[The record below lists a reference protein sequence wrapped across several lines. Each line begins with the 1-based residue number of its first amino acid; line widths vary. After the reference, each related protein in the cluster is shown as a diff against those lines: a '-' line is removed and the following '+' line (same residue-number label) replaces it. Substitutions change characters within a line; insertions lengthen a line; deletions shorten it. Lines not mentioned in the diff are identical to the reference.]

1 MRGMQSRNIIVI
13 GASAGGFGPIKEIVA
28 GLPADLGASIFIV
41 WHMSPDVLGVLP
53 TVLSKLET
61 IPAAHAVDREPIQ
74 ASRIYV
80 APPDQHLV
88 VDGGSVHLTRGP
100 RENRFRPAIDPL
112 FRSAAAAHR
121 RRVIGVILSGALDDG
136 TAGLWSVKHYGGMAI
151 VQDPKDAEV
160 PSMPESALRAVDVDH
175 CVPVREMAALLTR
188 LVGEEQVLA
197 NNDNAN
203 GNELTEIEIAVAM
216 EEKES
221 SSVMEFGELTPYT
234 CPDCHGVLTS
244 LKEGGRI
251 RFRCHTGH
259 AFSANSLLNGITE
272 SVEETMWS
280 AIRNIQESVMLLN
293 HMGDHFAEVNQ
304 PKLAALYFRKA
315 KESEARANIL
325 KEVAVGH
332 ENFTATGLEKEL
344 EETDSRS

>member
-1 MRGMQSRNIIVI
+1 M
-13 GASAGGFGPIKEIVA
+13 
-28 GLPADLGASIFIV
+28 
-41 WHMSPDVLGVLP
+41 
-53 TVLSKLET
+53 
-61 IPAAHAVDREPIQ
+61 
-74 ASRIYV
+74 
-80 APPDQHLV
+80 
-88 VDGGSVHLTRGP
+88 HLTRGP

-197 NNDNAN
+197 NNNSAN